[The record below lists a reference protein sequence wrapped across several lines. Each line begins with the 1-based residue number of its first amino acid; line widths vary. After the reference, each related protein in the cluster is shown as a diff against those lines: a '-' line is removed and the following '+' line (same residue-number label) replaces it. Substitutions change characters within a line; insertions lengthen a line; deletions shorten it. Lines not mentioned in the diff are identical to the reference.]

1 MMQRFL
7 HSPCQEAKMKEMK
20 NISIAALLSF
30 VMLSAFTCRK
40 NETPD
45 NTYRGK
51 LVKKGICMNYTISVV
66 GGNIDK
72 NLVEATWTDPNTNT
86 SYTNAFRLE
95 SICDFPSG
103 LNEGDEF
110 SFVINNSAPMNCAQC
125 MAYYPTPQ
133 KGLRIKVVAS
143 N

>member
-1 MMQRFL
+1 
-7 HSPCQEAKMKEMK
+7 MKR
-20 NISIAALLSF
+20 ISIAALLSF

-40 NETPD
+40 NETPAD
-45 NTYRGK
+45 TYRGK

-66 GGNIDK
+66 AGNIDK
-72 NLVEATWTDPNTNT
+72 SLVEATWTDPNTNT

-95 SICDFPSG
+95 SICNFPAN

-110 SFVINNSAPMNCAQC
+110 SFVIDNNADLSCAVCQ
-125 MAYYPTPQ
+125 AYYPTPQ
-133 KGLRIKVVAS
+133 KGLKIKVVTG